1 MKAKLQ
7 EAMKVAMKAKE
18 REKLQT
24 IRSVLSAI
32 QYLEMEEGDLD
43 DKAIIG
49 VLKSELKKR
58 QEEQEFAQKAGRLEQ
73 LPVLEEEIA
82 TIRLFLPKQ
91 ISSETI
97 KEFIATTYPDTS
109 GINIGVVIKSLN
121 EAFPGQVDGKMASQI
136 IKDALSST

>member
-109 GINIGVVIKSLN
+109 GIKIGVVIKSLN